1 VLGGSMLRFPVN
13 FRVHGRREAA
23 HPEKPGPVARCRH
36 PKSSLLSAA
45 FTLKIA
51 LVDHTANHS
60 RRFFDRGAVVLV
72 TLNNPREKFWGT
84 ILDLTAA
91 GLSVRG
97 IDLNSFDDFAQMVR
111 TEDPI
116 TPGAVFFPMHRVER
130 MELDVRSGSIP
141 SLCDRFAAKTGR
153 AAAEVLDALPES
165 ISPGCTLVEA
175 ERRFVEATVA
185 AMNDDVLRAAVALGI
200 TEEQV
205 RRVLA
210 GAPGSGPR

>member
-1 VLGGSMLRFPVN
+1 
-13 FRVHGRREAA
+13 
-23 HPEKPGPVARCRH
+23 
-36 PKSSLLSAA
+36 LLSAA
-45 FTLKIA
+45 LTLKIA
-51 LVDHTANHS
+51 VVDKTAIHS
-60 RRFFDRGAVVLV
+60 RSLFDRGAIVLV
-72 TLNNPREKFWGT
+72 TLNNPREKFWGA
-84 ILDLTAA
+84 ILDVTAA

-97 IDLNSFDDFAQMVR
+97 IDLNSFDDFAQTVR
-111 TEDPI
+111 TEDPM
-116 TPGAVFFPMHRVER
+116 TPGAVFFPMHRVEK

-153 AAAEVLDALPES
+153 DAAAILDALPDS

-185 AMNDDVLRAAVALGI
+185 ALNYDLLQAAASLGI